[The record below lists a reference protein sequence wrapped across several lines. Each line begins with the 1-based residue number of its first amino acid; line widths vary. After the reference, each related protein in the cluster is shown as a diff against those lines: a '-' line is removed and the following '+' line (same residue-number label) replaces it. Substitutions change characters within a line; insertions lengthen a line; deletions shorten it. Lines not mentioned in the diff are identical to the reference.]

1 MHDRS
6 QLFGDNK
13 LILSEAV
20 CTDSTAKPVTKLRH
34 QSTCGRGTHTHT
46 HTRPVRPFRFPLRP
60 VYLATSVLK
69 PGKNESDFFLVESP
83 TTRVRHV

>member
-34 QSTCGRGTHTHT
+34 QSTCGRGAHTHT
-46 HTRPVRPFRFPLRP
+46 QPVSPFRFPLRP
-60 VYLATSVLK
+60 AYLAISVLK
-69 PGKNESDFFLVESP
+69 PGKNESEFFRWKPQPPE
-83 TTRVRHV
+83 